1 MTTIH
6 TLEADYG
13 IYLNEAAI
21 RKIMALNRRL
31 HLAPQ
36 RPITII
42 EARDVREWPKKR
54 SHPFEYIFIDLVY
67 LDAKPAG
74 IQLYSTLLWRAFPE
88 PSSPARSRS
97 NWRPA

>member
-13 IYLNEAAI
+13 IYLSEAAI

-42 EARDVREWPKKR
+42 EARDGHPTLFNFTMEGFSRTILAGSLTIQREAGVIL
-54 SHPFEYIFIDLVY
+54 HVY
-67 LDAKPAG
+67 FQALLRWG
-74 IQLYSTLLWRAFPE
+74 IWEEVISDH
-88 PSSPARSRS
+88 
-97 NWRPA
+97 